1 MMCLWSIPKMLSG
14 FWYVPVGIYKNDG
27 PFDVMIDI
35 SKIEQL
41 HTIPSETE
49 VCMLLF

>member
-1 MMCLWSIPKMLSG
+1 MFSG
-14 FWYVPVGIYKNDG
+14 VWYVPVGIYKIDG